1 MSRIFGRVRLTVPRR
16 LDYSTAVVGHD
27 RIDRGAML
35 VQRPRCTGF
44 IKTHEP
50 AVAGD
55 VRRQDG
61 RKPSLNAIRSK
72 VATSWLLKRTIAP
85 SAFDR
90 HGRSTPRCGRG
101 I

>member
-1 MSRIFGRVRLTVPRR
+1 MF
-16 LDYSTAVVGHD
+16 
-27 RIDRGAML
+27 
-35 VQRPRCTGF
+35 VQRPRCAGF

-55 VRRQDG
+55 IRRQDG
-61 RKPSLNAIRSK
+61 RKPSLNAIRSQ

-90 HGRSTPRCGRG
+90 HGRSNPRCGRST
-101 I
+101 

>member
-1 MSRIFGRVRLTVPRR
+1 
-16 LDYSTAVVGHD
+16 
-27 RIDRGAML
+27 ML
-35 VQRPRCTGF
+35 VQRFRCTGF

-61 RKPSLNAIRSK
+61 RKPSLNAIRSQ
-72 VATSWLLKRTIAP
+72 VATSWLLKDTIAP

-90 HGRSTPRCGRG
+90 HAAAPWCGRG